1 MAIDTLSF
9 INGLFSLMFVIINT
23 IIGLRIAYTHHKVK
37 RPIFLYM
44 GFAWVGMGAP
54 WWSSSVSFLFAV
66 FTGSGLTFVVYVLIF
81 LSFSPFIMIFFALA
95 LCELKYPDRKKI
107 ALIIFGILGIFI
119 EIYLFYTIFLG
130 NPADIGTLHGIVD
143 VEYKGLIRYWLIFD
157 VIIVLIIGMLIAHD
171 SLVSDNPE
179 IKLKGRFLLIAFIL
193 WGIGAILDGFLQV
206 TVPVLIFTRILLITS
221 AIMFY
226 FGFIPPDFIKH
237 LFLKHP
243 ENST

>member
-9 INGLFSLMFVIINT
+9 INGLFSLVFVIINT
-23 IIGLRIAYTHHKVK
+23 IIGLRIAYTHRKLK

-66 FTGSGLTFVVYVLIF
+66 FTGNGLPFLPYVLIF
-81 LSFSPFIMIFFALA
+81 LPFSPFIVILFAMA
-95 LCELKYPDRKKI
+95 LCELKYPRRKKI
-107 ALIIFGILGIFI
+107 VLIIFVIIGIFI
-119 EIYLFYTIFLG
+119 EIYLFYKVFT
-130 NPADIGTLHGIVD
+130 NPSELGTLHGIVD
-143 VEYKGLIRYWLIFD
+143 AEYKGVIRYWLIFD
-157 VIIVLIIGMLIAHD
+157 VIVIIIIGLLIAHD

-179 IKLKGRFLLIAFIL
+179 VKLKGKFLLVAFIL
-193 WGIGAILDGFLQV
+193 WAIGAIVDGFLEV
-206 TVPVLIFTRILLITS
+206 TVPVLIFTRILLISS

-237 LFLKHP
+237 LFLGHT